1 MNLGF
6 LFHLAAVCLIKT
18 LFSFSSFFISCCC
31 SVLYFKHC
39 KMMIINRGMTLS
51 DNHYVPVFP
60 EFSKEG
66 MSEINSIVAVSMSGQ
81 KQTITLNPFSPN
93 ISIQMLNAKKNF
105 QVVVI
110 VNLFSITSTLPL
122 GHLFP

>member
-1 MNLGF
+1 
-6 LFHLAAVCLIKT
+6 
-18 LFSFSSFFISCCC
+18 
-31 SVLYFKHC
+31 
-39 KMMIINRGMTLS
+39 MMIINRGMTLS

-66 MSEINSIVAVSMSGQ
+66 MSEINSIVAVSISGQ

-105 QVVVI
+105 QVVVT
-110 VNLFSITSTLPL
+110 VHLFNITSTLPL